1 MTMYAISFMQTRTR
15 EKLPGMGTCDGDAEE
30 TIVCSEQE
38 VHIYVYMIYYYDYE
52 HDDDGDD
59 NYNQETMICM

>member
-1 MTMYAISFMQTRTR
+1 MYAISFMQTRTR

-38 VHIYVYMIYYYDYE
+38 VHIYVYDILLSE
-52 HDDDGDD
+52 L
-59 NYNQETMICM
+59 QKAI